1 VKQVLQAAYPGKGI
15 GGGIRYSKSEGKHV
29 ESVREA
35 GAPPAVLEK
44 CITQLGMTPIPAAQS
59 LIDNAESQISLGTIV
74 PQKEDLCVLFAPTFL
89 MSVPSLCWQMAV
101 SFSSENGVISW
112 ACTGQV

>member
-1 VKQVLQAAYPGKGI
+1 MLQAAYPGKGI

-59 LIDNAESQISLGTIV
+59 LIDNAESQISLGTIA
-74 PQKEDLCVLFAPTFL
+74 KKKDLCVLFAPIFL
-89 MSVPSLCWQMAV
+89 VSVPSLCWQMAV